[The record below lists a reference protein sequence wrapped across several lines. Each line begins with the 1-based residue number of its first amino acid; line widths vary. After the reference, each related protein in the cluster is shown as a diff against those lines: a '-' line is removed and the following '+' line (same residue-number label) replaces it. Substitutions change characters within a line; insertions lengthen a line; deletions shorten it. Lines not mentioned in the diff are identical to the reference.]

1 MNNEKYQKYG
11 KTKNVT
17 DQKSLKQ
24 WMERF
29 PELQGETFLVTEKI
43 DGANFQLIFTKGEDL
58 RFGSRNN
65 ELCLGSDFFDF
76 QNAVLVQY
84 AHYIE
89 CLQDYVDSNHDVD
102 QIQLYGE
109 IFGGGIQRRI
119 NYGPEKQY
127 RVFHMKVDG
136 RSLDPAEAFHIFAT
150 AGVPTHWWVPCFEI
164 FTGFDHA
171 AAFPIEDVIT
181 KCSIGEDLTGNR
193 FIEGI
198 VIEPLYTSYNIHH
211 ESEDVDSRFM
221 AKKKSSRFCD
231 AMGVKRKKTPQY
243 EVSDNGKRLM
253 GVWAGMFNDNRMQDL
268 CSKLG
273 RPTMMSQMGYYI
285 KSLVKDV
292 REDFINLHKSEFIGL
307 TQGDRGVIMG
317 SGGKLA
323 AKIVRAEI
331 DRQINELELNID

>member
-1 MNNEKYQKYG
+1 MSNEYHKYG

-29 PELQGETFLVTEKI
+29 PELQGETFVVTEKI

-65 ELCLGSDFFDF
+65 ELDIMDNFFDF

-84 AHYIE
+84 ADHIE
-89 CLQDYVDSNHDVD
+89 SLQSFIDCSRDID

-127 RVFHMKVDG
+127 RPFHMKIDG
-136 RSLDPAEAFHIFAT
+136 RSVSPDEAFDILFD
-150 AGVPTHWWVPCFEI
+150 AGVCLDWWVPCFEMFI
-164 FTGFDHA
+164 GFQHA
-171 AAFPIEDVIT
+171 VDFPIEDVIT
-181 KCSIGEDLTGNR
+181 KCGIGEDLTGNR

-211 ESEDVDSRFM
+211 ESEDADSRFM

-231 AMGVKRKKTPQY
+231 AMKVKHKKTPQY
-243 EVSDNGKRLM
+243 EVSEDGVELM
-253 GVWAGMFNDNRMQDL
+253 DVWVGMFNDNRMQDL

-273 RPTMMSQMGYYI
+273 RPTEMSQMGTYI
-285 KSLVKDV
+285 KALVADV
-292 REDFINLHKSEFIGL
+292 REDFINFHKSAFIGL
-307 TQGDRGVIMG
+307 TQADRGVIMG

-323 AKIVRAEI
+323 AKVVRSEI
-331 DRQINELELNID
+331 EK